1 MNIRLIT
8 QDKGRVEKGEA
19 IEYIHTH
26 EHSEQR
32 VNSKR
37 SVGVLVQNIILKE
50 VYSIVTVANIQ
61 QLLNLPSSVYIQAP
75 TKAMQDVVFELE
87 RVVVRS

>member
-37 SVGVLVQNIILKE
+37 SVGVLVQNIM
-50 VYSIVTVANIQ
+50 VYSLANIQ

-87 RVVVRS
+87 HVVVRS